1 MNPLR
6 RKMTEDM
13 RLRGLAE
20 ATRKHYLCFVTAFA
34 KHYRACPSELGT
46 PHVRDFLLLLE
57 DLGRASSTLN
67 VYYCALR
74 FFYVVTL
81 DRPDV
86 LHGIVRPKKKPRDLI
101 PAPTVEEVRA
111 LFDATVR
118 PYDLTLLRLLYAT
131 GVRGSEGRTV
141 QIHDIDARS
150 GLIHI
155 RHGKGDKARSVP
167 LSERL
172 LHELR
177 AHWSRY
183 RPQGPWL
190 FPATV
195 CHAECPRHRPVWK
208 DGPITANAF
217 ERRFDLIRQ
226 RAHLKRR
233 IGLHGLRRA
242 YATHLFESGVDLR
255 HIQLL
260 LGHTDSRQTD
270 RYVTVRASQLR
281 RTPCTLDQ
289 LD

>member
-6 RKMTEDM
+6 TKMTEDM
-13 RLRGLAE
+13 RLRGLSD
-20 ATRKHYLCFVTAFA
+20 ATKKHYLCFVAAFA
-34 KHYRACPSELGT
+34 KHYQACPSQLGT
-46 PHVRDFLLLLE
+46 THIRDFLLLLE

-81 DRPDV
+81 ERPDV
-86 LHGIVRPKKKPRDLI
+86 LEGIVRPKKKPRDQI
-101 PAPTVEEVRA
+101 PAPTPEEVRA

-118 PYDLTLLRLLYAT
+118 PYDLTILRLLYAT
-131 GVRGSEGRTV
+131 GMRASEGRALQT
-141 QIHDIDARS
+141 HDVDART
-150 GLIHI
+150 GLLHI

-172 LHELR
+172 LQELR
-177 AHWSRY
+177 AHWDRY
-183 RPQGPWL
+183 RPPGPWL
-190 FPATV
+190 FPATAW
-195 CHAECPRHRPVWK
+195 HIECPRYRPVW
-208 DGPITANAF
+208 DDRPLTANAF
-217 ERRFDLIRQ
+217 ERRFDRIRD
-226 RAHLKRR
+226 RAQLKRR
-233 IGLHGLRRA
+233 ICLHDLRRA
-242 YATHLFESGVDLR
+242 YATHLFESGVDVR

-270 RYVTVRASQLR
+270 RYVTVRASELR